1 MSGDP
6 YRARGR
12 NRRCS
17 RWARVKF
24 VLGAHVSSRCAA
36 SITGIIAVV
45 SLAVVLLSI
54 AFITGEIGAVKMPP
68 FPSAGPVRWSSS
80 LISPEKEEGEDVAG
94 RSRAGR
100 ASGDR
105 ALAPHE
111 LAITL
116 SLSPASPPA
125 PARACPGRVHGTKY
139 YGKLGRDVPQE
150 TLCVRQRLF
159 LKRGTGKIA
168 SEK

>member
-1 MSGDP
+1 MNFNSSVCPIVSDGRHALPVDSMSGDP

-12 NRRCS
+12 NRHCS

-80 LISPEKEEGEDVAG
+80 LISPEKEEGKM
-94 RSRAGR
+94 
-100 ASGDR
+100 
-105 ALAPHE
+105 
-111 LAITL
+111 
-116 SLSPASPPA
+116 
-125 PARACPGRVHGTKY
+125 GT
-139 YGKLGRDVPQE
+139 P
-150 TLCVRQRLF
+150 
-159 LKRGTGKIA
+159 
-168 SEK
+168 